1 MGEIT
6 DFGESEFTIVTKP
19 TGKPKQE
26 KRKSVSH
33 ATTKAV
39 EILPAWTDD
48 GDDEEDLS
56 KDTNSCPAAL
66 DIKTRLEKRKKKRQ
80 RLPEVDVETIYSVL
94 KTDDKLPDSSAVGM
108 RRLCDANRE
117 RLASGR
123 LMAVEFNPR
132 YQIFMTASADTTLAF
147 FKFEGSESSLI
158 RDIVF
163 EKFPFSSAKFTTSGD
178 RAILTGNKHYFKVY
192 DLATGVETRP
202 AALIGTTKDEV
213 LRQCIVSPKDH
224 LAAFAGR
231 EGCVYL
237 VDLRSFEKVGTTHSS
252 GLVESLCF
260 SKHGEFLNTFSSDG
274 SVFVFDIRQNPRPV
288 HRWADYSCSG
298 AGCIAVSE
306 DSKYIACSSHS
317 GYVNLYTWW
326 SVMDGSKTP
335 KPVKSIGNLTTA
347 VDQLLF
353 HPNNGMLCMASSL
366 EKAAVRLFDLDSQRV
381 YANFPACMGRLE
393 EPTSVGISPNGGYLS
408 IGQANGHAALFR
420 FEGNPKY

>member
-1 MGEIT
+1 MGELP
-6 DFGESEFTIVTKP
+6 DSEKSEFAIVTKP
-19 TGKPKQE
+19 TRKRKPV
-26 KRKSVSH
+26 KRKSVPLV
-33 ATTKAV
+33 TPETV

-48 GDDEEDLS
+48 GDDETDLG
-56 KDTNSCPAAL
+56 KDMNSCPAAL
-66 DIKTRLEKRKKKRQ
+66 DIKTRLEKRKKNRWS
-80 RLPEVDVETIYSVL
+80 RLEVDVETIYSVL
-94 KTDDKLPDSSAVGM
+94 KTDEKLLDSSAVAM

-117 RLASGR
+117 RLSSGQLR
-123 LMAVEFNPR
+123 AVEFNPR
-132 YQIFMTASADTTLAF
+132 YQIFMTASSDTTLAF
-147 FKFEGSESSLI
+147 FKFEGSESSLM

-163 EKFPFSSAKFTTSGD
+163 QRFPIISAKFTTSGD

-213 LRQCIVSPKDH
+213 LRQCLISPKDH

-260 SKHGEFLNTFSSDG
+260 SKQGDLLNTFSSDG
-274 SVFVFDIRQNPRPV
+274 SVFIFDIRQTPRPV

-326 SVMDGSKTP
+326 SVMDGSKAP
-335 KPVKSIGNLTTA
+335 KPLKSIGNLTTA

-353 HPNNGMLCMASSL
+353 HPNNKMLCMASSL
-366 EKAAVRLFDLDSQRV
+366 EKAAVRLFDLESQRV

-393 EPTSVGISPNGGYLS
+393 EPTSIGVSPNGGFLS
-408 IGQANGHAALFR
+408 VGQANGHAALFR
-420 FEGNPKY
+420 FESNPKY